1 MATVYLGRDLKATGA
16 RSTVAIKRLLP
27 ALAKDPEFVA
37 TLVDEGRVVSHIV
50 HPNVVA
56 VREVVTQDAE
66 LFLVLEYVH
75 GEPLSSL
82 WKGLAVAGQRIPV
95 PIACALMRDLL
106 SGLHAAHEARDEA
119 GRPLGIVH
127 RDVSPHNV
135 LVGVDGRAH
144 LLDFGLAKAAGR
156 MQSTGNGSVKGKL
169 AYMAPEQLRGGL
181 VTRRSDLYAASVVLW
196 EMLTG
201 ERLFGAKNEGAII
214 ADRMTK
220 VLEPPSTVVPTL
232 SPELDAI
239 VMRSLATDPTER
251 HATAEE
257 MAVALVRATRLD
269 APPSIADWLT
279 SLSLPELAHRTKLL
293 ARMDGARSSK
303 SGTPS
308 LRGRPSW
315 WRSLFGRSGD

>member
-1 MATVYLGRDLKATGA
+1 
-16 RSTVAIKRLLP
+16 
-27 ALAKDPEFVA
+27 
-37 TLVDEGRVVSHIV
+37 
-50 HPNVVA
+50 
-56 VREVVTQDAE
+56 
-66 LFLVLEYVH
+66 
-75 GEPLSSL
+75 
-82 WKGLAVAGQRIPV
+82 
-95 PIACALMRDLL
+95 
-106 SGLHAAHEARDEA
+106 
-119 GRPLGIVH
+119 
-127 RDVSPHNV
+127 
-135 LVGVDGRAH
+135 
-144 LLDFGLAKAAGR
+144 

-196 EMLTG
+196 EMLAG

-220 VLEPPSTVVPTL
+220 VLEPPSTIVPTL

-251 HATAEE
+251 YTNAEE

-269 APPSIADWLT
+269 AAPSIADWLA
-279 SLSLPELAHRTKLL
+279 SIPLPGLAHRTKLL
-293 ARMDGARSSK
+293 ARMDGVRPSK
-303 SGTPS
+303 SGSPS